1 MKCADAD
8 TCASL
13 SRPGSLGVPSV
24 AACVTLTPSFSHGIQ
39 GLDQLT
45 DGNICLLKNRNPPE
59 VALCLS
65 EAQPLTT
72 IPDTNHH
79 EASPKVSL
87 GNVVQ
92 QHNF

>member
-13 SRPGSLGVPSV
+13 SRPGSLVVPSV
-24 AACVTLTPSFSHGIQ
+24 AVCMTLTPSFSHGIQ
-39 GLDQLT
+39 GLAQ
-45 DGNICLLKNRNPPE
+45 NICLLKNRTPSE

-65 EAQPLTT
+65 QAQPLTT

-87 GNVVQ
+87 GNLVS
-92 QHNF
+92 QHNL